1 VDGQFIFE
9 RNDPQESAF
18 QLFDGSPET
27 IAVVFLLFNPYRMF
41 QHPDAPLFFDIRP
54 FAQHLIL
61 KKIFGDAF
69 NI

>member
-1 VDGQFIFE
+1 
-9 RNDPQESAF
+9 
-18 QLFDGSPET
+18 
-27 IAVVFLLFNPYRMF
+27 VFLLFNPYRMF